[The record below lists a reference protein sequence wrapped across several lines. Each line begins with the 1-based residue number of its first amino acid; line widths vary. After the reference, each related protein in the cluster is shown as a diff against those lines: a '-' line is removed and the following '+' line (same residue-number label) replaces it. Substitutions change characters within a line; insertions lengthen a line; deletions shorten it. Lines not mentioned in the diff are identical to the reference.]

1 MLVHHLLSWTGG
13 DEQVRRLLAVS
24 GGMNATD
31 LAAPAF
37 ALAAGASASLAGR
50 RNAGRPGELRA
61 VLRRWAGI
69 AAWGVAISFVLDG
82 HLDAIGVLE
91 ILAIVGAA
99 LSVGVAVGDHRP
111 HPVGWAVLAA
121 GLAAAALPSIEA
133 TTGDGGIAEAL
144 FAGRFPVVSYL
155 ALGAAGA
162 AVADLLGAREAR
174 ARLAALTAATA
185 LATLVLHLVGVTVWP
200 PDRTPGG
207 LPLIVPG
214 VVATVAV
221 WTVATVLRGRVAE
234 VLARA
239 GRRTLEVFIAHY
251 AIRIVLNAGGWT
263 GELQGPGWAIA
274 AVALAVAVVV
284 GAGLPW
290 DGRGRTAPAAPLREE
305 RVGHVHDDGSQL
317 LAERLGL
324 GVAPGRAR
332 HALAQ
337 QAHDHEV
344 EREQVR

>member
-24 GGMNATD
+24 DGMNATD

-37 ALAAGASASLAGR
+37 AIAAGASASLAGR
-50 RNAGRPGELRA
+50 RNAGRPGALSG
-61 VLRRWAGI
+61 VLRRWVEI

-91 ILAIVGAA
+91 ILAVVGAA
-99 LSVGVAVGDHRP
+99 LSVGVALGDHRP
-111 HPVGWAVLAA
+111 HPIGWAVLAA
-121 GLAAAALPSIEA
+121 GMAGAALPSIEA

-144 FAGRFPVVSYL
+144 FAGRFPAVSYL

-162 AVADLLGAREAR
+162 AVADFLGPREGRVRLGAVAG
-174 ARLAALTAATA
+174 AAAAG
-185 LATLVLHLVGVTVWP
+185 TLVLHLLGVTVWP

-221 WTVATVLRGRVAE
+221 WTVATALRGRVAD

-251 AIRIVLNAGGWT
+251 AIRILLNAGGWT
-263 GELQGPGWAIA
+263 GELQGPGWAVA

-284 GAGLPW
+284 AAGLPW
-290 DGRGRTAPAAPLREE
+290 QHPRRRRVDGGL
-305 RVGHVHDDGSQL
+305 VGEPTGKPGTTVGLVPSQ
-317 LAERLGL
+317 R
-324 GVAPGRAR
+324 
-332 HALAQ
+332 
-337 QAHDHEV
+337 
-344 EREQVR
+344 